1 VKSDPIFPKRVASI
15 DIGTNTILLLIAE
28 VDQGKLRPLFEA
40 ETVVR
45 LGERLQKNGILS
57 DEAMKRG
64 FQTLRQYLDQC
75 QTMEVQKVFVVG
87 TSALREAKNSEVF
100 LTLVKERLKLSIE
113 AISGEK
119 EAQLSF
125 LAVVK
130 DLKDLKNST
139 LVIDVGGG
147 STEFILGRADQII
160 EWVSLPLGI
169 VRFTEQYLV
178 SDPVKEE
185 EYQKMEMEIRKL
197 LPQIPHP
204 KEPLSMV
211 SIGGTGTT
219 LASVEQGLEEYVS
232 QKIHHFVLT
241 KEALK
246 NQLFL
251 YRSKTIEERKRILGL
266 PPSRADVILAGG
278 AILYMTME
286 ELKCFSVLI
295 SCHGVRYGLLYK
307 KMSDCKFQ
315 ISH

>member
-1 VKSDPIFPKRVASI
+1 MKSDPIFPKRVASI

-278 AILYMTME
+278 AILYITME

-295 SCHGVRYGLLYK
+295 SCHGVRYGLLHK